1 MIALAI
7 STPAIVLLGQ
17 CHLPTKDARRQSI
30 DRCCRKSHKAT
41 FWLPFFR
48 SLQWGDLPERRQ
60 AFVANESNTRNDENR
75 AALFEPARFANYAWP
90 HRRNADERASPVR
103 TT

>member
-7 STPAIVLLGQ
+7 STPAKTLFGQ
-17 CHLPTKDARRQSI
+17 CHLQAKGASRLSAD
-30 DRCCRKSHKAT
+30 CCRKSHKAT
-41 FWLPFFR
+41 YWLPFFR
-48 SLQWGDLPERRQ
+48 SLQWGDVPERLQ

-75 AALFEPARFANYAWP
+75 AALFEPARFAKYAWP